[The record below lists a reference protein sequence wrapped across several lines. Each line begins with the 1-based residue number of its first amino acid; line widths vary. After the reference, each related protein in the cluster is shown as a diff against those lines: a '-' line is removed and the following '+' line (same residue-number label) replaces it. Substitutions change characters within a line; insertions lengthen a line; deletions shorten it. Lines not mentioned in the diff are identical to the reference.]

1 MAVLG
6 VVLAAVAPFVFT
18 KATAYPVA
26 AKASAVQEGPV
37 SNLCWG
43 ATSADLDVRGNV
55 TFRGGFFTG
64 ERQTKQKGYPTTLI
78 VRPGATVRIEGLPV
92 RTPGV
97 DFRQTQPGTVRLAVA
112 GSQYRDWCVQMG
124 TLVCEGANVLNPDR
138 GLVIWGGAQTTAGT
152 VDLNGFNQNVGELRA
167 TDAVCDPATRIVN
180 SGTNGVLVAK
190 RYLRGGREMPPGWY
204 GACVVVPQHDGRLPP
219 RPKAAD
225 YPVYRQSTDVQ
236 VVHARDGI
244 GNFLAKC
251 RAGKPVTV
259 AYFGGSITEMEGWR
273 NLTTD
278 WLRAAYPKAAITEV
292 AASIGGTGSA
302 LGVFRLAKDVLSKD
316 PDLVFVEF
324 AVNDGDKPP
333 RNIWRQMEGIV
344 RQIWRKNPRT
354 DVVFCYTVAGGIF
367 NEYAKG
373 RYNRSASAM
382 EQVAAHYGIPS
393 ISLGVPA
400 VELYKKGGLVISRG
414 TFATAVPKQDP
425 EYDRKVKELMA
436 GDTRLLF
443 ANDGVHPRPE
453 GHALYLEAVKA
464 AFGAMAA
471 AKPVDHAP
479 RLATPFVPD
488 NWERARVVPVTA
500 DVLRGGWSP
509 DPERPGTFLARQPG
523 ASLKF
528 SFAGSVLRLRMYYQ
542 PDGGIL
548 AAKIDGKPIADV
560 VGFDQYSTY
569 VRGGSVTLYDG
580 ADGVHE
586 VELTLTDR
594 EPDRTILA
602 RQFKDPKAELAQQKY
617 KGTVFRVSALMLIG
631 DVLGQRTLA
640 VSPDG
645 LSPQQALETIRAAKK
660 GGDTSAWTVEVKPG
674 FYTLREPLVLRPEDS
689 GTAAAPVVWRGA
701 GEASEISGGARL
713 TGWRDTGKGWFET
726 AVPMG
731 PDGEPVW
738 FEMLWVNGRRAA
750 NAVLPK
756 GDGWLVPG
764 ACGQEILAK
773 DAKGKATRTRESLS
787 VLDEG
792 LRAILDATPA
802 AELPAAHLVVHQ
814 KWNATRQPLVGWQ
827 DGRLVTAGT
836 RAWTWSSKWNGE
848 AIYRVGNLRG
858 AFTAPGE
865 WFYDRA
871 GRKVLYRPL
880 SGETPD
886 ALCAVAPLA
895 KLSRLVVVKGD
906 PANGKYVENIRFEKL
921 AFTASDATPVEGGKG
936 PLTYYPGQAA
946 HAFDALFEAT
956 GARRFELADCFV
968 RHTGNIGL
976 RLRDGCFSN
985 RIVRCVF
992 EDLGAGGVW
1001 FGAAAPRFAKDE
1013 KYPVARREI
1022 LRHAP
1027 LANAFNVLEDCVI
1040 RDGGRYNA
1048 MGTGVVIGHASDCRV
1063 EHCEIADFFYSGVS
1077 VGWQWAYLPTAAMR
1091 NVVRFNRIHD
1101 LGKGVLSDMGGV
1113 YTLGTAFG
1121 TRVTDN
1127 VIFNVS
1133 SRTYGGWGLYA
1144 DEGTEGVVFER
1155 NLVYNTHDGGFHQH
1169 YGAGN
1174 TVQNNIFAWNEQNGV
1189 IRTIRA
1195 NVFNVR
1201 SSLNVVANI
1210 VLTDRGDLASAGVRG
1225 VEGVWANNVWFD
1237 PNGEAKLDGL
1247 DWKGWQASGKEV
1259 NGCYVDPQFV
1269 DARGLDFRLKPTSPA
1284 FARGFKAFDF
1294 ARAGVR
1300 ADMRAHVK
1308 K

>member
-602 RQFKDPKAELAQQKY
+602 RQFKDPKAELAQPKY